1 MNGVDQDALA
11 QLARELDAETDVNRL
26 LKRVVDAAVAEVRGA
41 EHAGVTILDR
51 DSVSTP
57 VATDEVVAVIDH
69 AQYESGQ
76 GPCVHAAVEGVD
88 VVRSDD
94 LSEDARWPLFT
105 PHAVELG
112 IHSML
117 SFHLYARN
125 DTIGALNI
133 YAGPVGAFDD
143 ASVHMGALLA
153 THAAVAL
160 TRTKKEANLRIAL
173 ESRDIIGQAKGILM
187 ERFKID
193 NATAFDLLIAVSQH
207 THRKLRDIAE
217 DLATTGSLHG
227 MD

>member
-11 QLARELDAETDVNRL
+11 RLARELDAETDVNRL

-41 EHAGVTILDR
+41 EHAGVTILER
-51 DSVSTP
+51 ESVSTP
-57 VATDEVVAVIDH
+57 VATSEVVGAVDH
-69 AQYESGQ
+69 AQYETGQ
-76 GPCVHAAVEGVD
+76 GPCVHAAVEGID

-94 LSEDARWPLFT
+94 LSEERRWPQFT
-105 PHAVELG
+105 PHALDLG
-112 IHSML
+112 IRSML

-133 YAGPVGAFDD
+133 YARLPDAFDD
-143 ASVHMGALLA
+143 TSVHMGTLLA

-160 TRTKKEANLRIAL
+160 TRTKNEANLRIAL
-173 ESRDIIGQAKGILM
+173 ESRDVIGQAKGILM

-193 NATAFDLLIAVSQH
+193 NAAAFDLLIAVSQH

-217 DLATTGSLHG
+217 DLATTGTLH
-227 MD
+227 DIQ